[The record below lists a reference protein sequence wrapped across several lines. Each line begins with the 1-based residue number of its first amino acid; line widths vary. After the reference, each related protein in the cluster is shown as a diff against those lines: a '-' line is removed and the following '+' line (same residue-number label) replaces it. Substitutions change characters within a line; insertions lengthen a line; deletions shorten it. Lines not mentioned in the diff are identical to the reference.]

1 MIRHMSDRIEAK
13 IIALDLDD
21 TLLKT
26 DLTISDYTVGIVQK
40 AVQRGIYVTLCSG
53 RTDNAILPYVR
64 RLEIAGMQGGRYIIA
79 QNGASIIDLHERK
92 VIYSRF
98 VDSDVL
104 MRAFRIANND
114 GFACQV
120 YDPSTIYIPFKNK
133 WADTDLKLSG
143 LKEQVVPN
151 FEEFLAEK
159 QHAKLVIS
167 GEPADIVRL
176 ESALRTELGG
186 TCVLFTSKPFFL
198 EILPKDTG
206 KGEALL
212 WLAER
217 LGIPQENTM
226 AFGDAMND
234 ESMIRLAGCAIAMK
248 NGSEAIKELAAYTSE
263 FTNDEDGVA
272 RFIEKHVL

>member
-40 AVQRGIYVTLCSG
+40 AVNRGIYVTLCSG

-64 RLEIAGMQGGRYIIA
+64 RLEIAGTQGRRYIIA

-104 MRAFRIANND
+104 VRAFRIANNN

-133 WADTDLKLSG
+133 WADTDLKLSR

-151 FEEFLAEK
+151 FEEFLTEK
-159 QHAKLVIS
+159 QHAKMVIS
-167 GEPADIVRL
+167 GEPADIARL
-176 ESALRTELGG
+176 ESDLRTELGG

-217 LGIPQENTM
+217 LGILQKNTM

-234 ESMIRLAGCAIAMK
+234 ESMIRLAGCSVAMK
-248 NGSEAIKELAAYTSE
+248 NGSEAIKKLAAYTSE

>member
-64 RLEIAGMQGGRYIIA
+64 RLEIAGTQGGRYIIA

-104 MRAFRIANND
+104 VRAFRIANNN

-133 WADTDLKLSG
+133 WADTDLKLSR

-151 FEEFLAEK
+151 FEEFLTEK
-159 QHAKLVIS
+159 QHAKMVIS
-167 GEPADIVRL
+167 GEPADIARL

-217 LGIPQENTM
+217 LGIPQKNTM

-234 ESMIRLAGCAIAMK
+234 ESMIRLAGCSVAMK
-248 NGSEAIKELAAYTSE
+248 NGSEAIKKLAAYTSE